1 MTQGGANDTIWL
13 IQWQIIY
20 DFNFSKQNSCP
31 FFKKI
36 FTSYSVRPRG
46 SLLKKWGAHDKIGFI
61 QWQKMYDLNF
71 SKHNSCSFFK
81 KIFISYSV
89 RPRGSLLKKG
99 DQTTKLASFDSFSF
113 VLHIFT

>member
-31 FFKKI
+31 FLKKI

-61 QWQKMYDLNF
+61 QWQIMYDFNF
-71 SKHNSCSFFK
+71 SKQNSCSLLK
-81 KIFISYSV
+81 KFLQTISCV
-89 RPRGSLLKKG
+89 PRGSLLKKG
-99 DQTTKLASFDSFSF
+99 SKR
-113 VLHIFT
+113 